1 MTSGSKGKST
11 KQSKKPKA
19 QAKKKERSFSP
30 LVKAPPNCDRR
41 TTDAQISADLEEI
54 RTQVHADPDYA
65 EHKRHR
71 DGPFPERAF

>member
-30 LVKAPPNCDRR
+30 LVKATPPQLRPQND
-41 TTDAQISADLEEI
+41 
-54 RTQVHADPDYA
+54 
-65 EHKRHR
+65 
-71 DGPFPERAF
+71 